1 MPKAQERFR
10 IDSNLGYEKRGM
22 TTRDTRYRYFDDIF
36 LWNLFML
43 LFFVLFCFFQKRK
56 KFRDRWRATG
66 GGVEIEQ
73 QHTIESST
81 VRDNNESTH
90 ESI

>member
-10 IDSNLGYEKRGM
+10 INSNLGYEKGWQPEKPVAVISIL
-22 TTRDTRYRYFDDIF
+22 IF
-36 LWNLFML
+36 LWNLFKKCC
-43 LFFVLFCFFQKRK
+43 FFYCFFQKRK

-81 VRDNNESTH
+81 VRDNNERH
-90 ESI
+90 A